1 MKEVVKPGLYTLIL
15 FIQHNPFTL
24 HNKVQT
30 QQRLKCYKL
39 QNSKQQNYSTDCTIK
54 AKKGNVHVANVT
66 RKTTVK
72 SCGRGRVCDDR
83 EMKGR
88 GGVRV
93 STRGHR
99 SISGN

>member
-1 MKEVVKPGLYTLIL
+1 MVKPGLYTLIL